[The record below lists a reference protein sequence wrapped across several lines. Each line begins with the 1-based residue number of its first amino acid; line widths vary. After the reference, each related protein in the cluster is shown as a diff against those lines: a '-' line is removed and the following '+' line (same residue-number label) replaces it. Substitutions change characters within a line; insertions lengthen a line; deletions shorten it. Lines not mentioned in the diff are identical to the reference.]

1 MRRHRHDGR
10 LTLAGAIAL
19 VACASSAQGQGLPVF
34 DPLNYGQNLLT
45 AARALENIQNQVR
58 MLQGQAQQLL
68 RMDQNLRPLGGGIGG
83 DLQSTLSQ
91 LRARIGE
98 GDAIALKVRETDA
111 AFQRLYPK
119 TFGDTVTS
127 DEMVQAARTRWEEA
141 QAGFRR
147 AALLQG
153 QVNENMDGDGRLLG
167 TVLQRSQSAVGAL
180 QVAQA
185 GNELAALGIKQTLQ
199 LQALLAVQHRAD
211 TADRLR
217 SVIAE
222 EEARARFKSFVGNGR
237 AYTRGP

>member
-1 MRRHRHDGR
+1 MRRHDRR
-10 LTLAGAIAL
+10 LIPAATIAL
-19 VACASSAQGQGLPVF
+19 VACVSSAQGQGLTVF

-45 AARALENIQNQVR
+45 AARVLENLQNQVR

-68 RMDQNLRPLGGGIGG
+68 RMDQNLRPLSGGIGG
-83 DLQSTLSQ
+83 DLQSTLAQ